1 MHLRIP
7 VLLLALALLSG
18 CTLSTVRSAEVYPG
32 LSASVQASATTPP
45 GEDAYW
51 FWAYDCSRCNESVPG
66 LYAELTLG
74 NVSADGARGNELSA
88 GLDGFSPF
96 VGAYT
101 QLGKSERSAYGIGG
115 RLGLPIVSWSAS
127 QVYGRYDRLLAP
139 GQRLLL
145 NPAVVLHW
153 GNSPNGENP
162 GHYLGLVQGV
172 GMEFEGKNVSFI
184 PAASVV
190 LLRGDRS
197 SYGQSGGPFTTAF
210 ATASIAVV
218 FHRKR
223 RVTSRQDAAIDA
235 LVR

>member
-1 MHLRIP
+1 MHRRIA
-7 VLLLALALLSG
+7 VLLAALALLSG
-18 CTLSTVRSAEVYPG
+18 CTFSTVRSAEVYPG
-32 LSASVQASATTPP
+32 LSGSVQLSATTPP

-51 FWAYDCSRCNESVPG
+51 FWAFDCYRCNAPVPG
-66 LYAELTLG
+66 LYGEMTLG

-88 GLDGFSPF
+88 GIDGFSPF

-101 QLGKSERSAYGIGG
+101 QLAKGERSAYGIGG
-115 RLGLPIVSWSAS
+115 RLALPITSWNWS
-127 QVYGRYDRLLAP
+127 QVYGRYDRLLGP

-172 GMEFEGKNVSFI
+172 GMEMEGDHVSFI

-190 LLRGDRS
+190 LLRGKRT
-197 SYGQSGGPFTTAF
+197 SYGQSDGSFTTAF
-210 ATASIAVV
+210 ATASIGVV

-223 RVTSRQDAAIDA
+223 LPAPAAPA
-235 LVR
+235 QAPPGP

>member
-1 MHLRIP
+1 MHLRISA
-7 VLLLALALLSG
+7 LLAALALLSG

-32 LSASVQASATTPP
+32 LSLNAQVSSTTPA
-45 GEDAYW
+45 GEDAGW
-51 FWAYDCSRCNESVPG
+51 FWSAGNQPVPG

-88 GLDGFSPF
+88 GLYAFSPF

-101 QLGKSERSAYGIGG
+101 QLGKNERSAYCIGG
-115 RLGLPIVSWSAS
+115 RLGLPIISWSSS
-127 QVYGRYDRLLAP
+127 QLYGRYDRLLAP

-162 GHYLGLVQGV
+162 GHFVGLVQGV
-172 GMEFEGKNVSFI
+172 GLEMEGKNVSFI

-190 LLRGDRS
+190 LMGGERS
-197 SYGQSGGPFTTAF
+197 SYGESQGSFTTAF
-210 ATASIAVV
+210 ATASVAVV
-218 FHRKR
+218 FHRAR
-223 RVTSRQDAAIDA
+223 TLAPAPPRAAQPGEP
-235 LVR
+235 